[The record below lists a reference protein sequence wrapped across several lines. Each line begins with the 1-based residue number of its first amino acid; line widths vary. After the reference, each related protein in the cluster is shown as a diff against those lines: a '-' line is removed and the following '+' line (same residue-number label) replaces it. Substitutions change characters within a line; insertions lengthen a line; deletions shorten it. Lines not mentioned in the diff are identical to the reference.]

1 MKKINL
7 QNNTGFSDKILKIIV
22 NGEIHIMRPKL
33 LTIQVPDDKP
43 FEIKVKYFGDASPVY
58 IFNSKD
64 NNMVFQISKNRRLI
78 NTSLFLLITGLFLSF
93 VIMYFY
99 GDVRFISFVSLTAPL
114 LVAIH
119 QTIFRKKFFVI
130 QKVSQ
135 SEKGE

>member
-1 MKKINL
+1 MKRINL
-7 QNNTGFSDKILKIIV
+7 QNNTGFSDKMLKIIV
-22 NGEIHIMRPKL
+22 NGEIHIMRPQF
-33 LTIQVPDDKP
+33 LTIQVPDDKS

-58 IFNSKD
+58 TFNSKD
-64 NNMVFQISKNRRLI
+64 NMVFQISKNRRLI

-99 GDVRFISFVSLTAPL
+99 GDVRFISFVSLVAPL

-130 QKVSQ
+130 QEVSQ
-135 SEKGE
+135 SEKVE